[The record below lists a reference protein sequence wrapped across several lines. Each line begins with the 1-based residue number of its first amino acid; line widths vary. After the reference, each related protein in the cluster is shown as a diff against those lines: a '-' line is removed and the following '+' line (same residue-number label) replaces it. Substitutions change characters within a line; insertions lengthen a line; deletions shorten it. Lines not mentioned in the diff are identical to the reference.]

1 MDQIVPD
8 VVAEAVTAVLVTLAQ
23 LALVD
28 HLLAGH
34 DPVPGPGVSLPR
46 VGLLVVRGD
55 AAAEEAGD

>member
-1 MDQIVPD
+1 MDQIAPH
-8 VVAEAVTAVLVTLAQ
+8 VVAEPIPAVLVTLAQ

-34 DPVPGPGVSLPR
+34 DPVPGPGVALLG

-55 AAAEEAGD
+55 AAAQETGD